1 MTNENLEN
9 IVEPEIVDET
19 ESNVGELIVVQQLPV
34 IVQQLQVISAQI
46 EEQTAYALSLEVTE
60 DNYKAIKEIRKELN
74 ASFNALEDKR
84 KEVKRLILAPYEE
97 FDSVYK
103 QLVTDKYKPAAQQLN
118 ARITAVED
126 GLKQKKADEAR
137 EYFEEY
143 SQSKNID
150 FLSFDHLDL
159 NITLNTSKKSLKDKI
174 KATIDKVADDL
185 AMIDTQPYK
194 AEILV
199 EYKRSLNVSQ
209 AILTVTNRMKAI
221 EEEKAKAAAAQVVEE
236 EKAETIAKVDEA
248 IAEGIS
254 APVVLDAPVGI
265 EMPTEANVENTAP
278 DNLVTPSITVYDV
291 TFNVKTKNIEHLRSV
306 KQLLESLKKEGL
318 EYEQR

>member
-19 ESNVGELIVVQQLPV
+19 ENNVGELIVVQQLPV

-60 DNYKAIKEIRKELN
+60 DNYKEIKKIRTELN

-97 FDSVYK
+97 FDGVYK

-118 ARITAVED
+118 SRITAVED

-137 EYFEEY
+137 EYFNEY
-143 SQSKNID
+143 AQSKNID
-150 FLSFDHLDL
+150 FLSFEHLDL
-159 NITLNTSKKSLKDKI
+159 NINLNTTKKSIRDKI

-185 AMIDTQPYK
+185 AMIDTQTYK

-199 EYKRSLNVSQ
+199 EYKKSLNVSQ

-248 IAEGIS
+248 IAESIS

-265 EMPTEANVENTAP
+265 EMPTEANTENTAP